1 MAADHQDDDEPVPI
15 SYAAHLD
22 HVMRK
27 AAADGQLS
35 VVPKNP
41 VLLEDQAQR
50 LMSQRGFDYVNGGAG
65 ELVTLNANRLA
76 FRRWSIIPRVL
87 RPTSPR
93 DLSVTLFGHKYDTPV
108 LMAPV
113 GIQSVYHPDREI
125 GSARACAAL
134 RVPFTLSTAAST
146 GIEELVE
153 ESPEGAKWYQL
164 YWPADD
170 DITASLLS
178 RARAAGYSVLV
189 VTLDIWTLKGWR
201 PRGIDTANVGFED
214 PVFRAK
220 FAKQTADGRPP
231 EADKEAAV
239 AFWLGQCFPGI
250 SRSWDQLAILRKHWD
265 GPIVLKG
272 ILSVEDA
279 KLAVQHGI
287 DGIIVSN
294 HGGRQVDGAVAT
306 LDVLPHI
313 VDAVG
318 SDTTVMLDSGIRT
331 GADMV
336 KALALGAKAVFVGRP
351 ILYGLGIDG
360 TAGAQAVLAGL
371 LTDLD
376 LTMGY
381 AGVENVPELDRT
393 VLREAE
399 LPGHGRPRL

>member
-1 MAADHQDDDEPVPI
+1 MAADHQDDDEPVPV
-15 SYAAHLD
+15 SYAAHVE

-27 AAADGQLS
+27 AAEGGQLS

-41 VLLEDQAQR
+41 NLLEYQAKR
-50 LMSQRGFDYVNGGAG
+50 LMSQRGFEYVNGGAG
-65 ELVTLNANRLA
+65 ELLTLNANRLA
-76 FRRWSIIPRVL
+76 FRRWNIIPRVL

-93 DLSVTLFGHKYDTPV
+93 DLSVTLFGYKYDTPV
-108 LMAPV
+108 IMAPV
-113 GIQSVYHPDREI
+113 GVQSVYHPDKEI

-134 RVPFTLSTAAST
+134 RVPFTLSTASST
-146 GIEELVE
+146 GIQELVE
-153 ESPEGAKWYQL
+153 ACPEGPKWYQL

-170 DITASLLS
+170 DITVSLLS
-178 RARAAGYSVLV
+178 RARAAGYQVLV

-201 PRGIDTANVGFED
+201 PRGIDTSEVGFED

-220 FAKQTADGRPP
+220 LAKHAGGSTP
-231 EADKEAAV
+231 EADREAAV
-239 AFWLGQCFPGI
+239 AFWLGQCFPGV
-250 SRSWDQLAILRKHWD
+250 SRNWDQLAVLRKHWD

-279 KLAVQHGI
+279 KLAVEYGI

-306 LDVLPHI
+306 LDILPLI

-318 SDTTVMLDSGIRT
+318 NDITVMLDSGIRT

-360 TAGAQAVLAGL
+360 MAGALAVLAGL

-381 AGVENVPELDRT
+381 AGVKNVPELDRAAI
-393 VLREAE
+393 LREAK